1 MKIQITNREIFF
13 AVESVW
19 NDLDYKL
26 KYQLNQLVS
35 LNDADSFEQEVEIN
49 AESFIKVMKAASSQ
63 PQGVAKDIN
72 PPMHL
77 SLKNQ
82 ILIIAA
88 PILEHLS
95 TLTDEQERNDY
106 KAEHIEILTISEAV
120 QSILVSNEDT
130 LNAKI
135 LNGKTQ
141 ILS

>member
-1 MKIQITNREIFF
+1 MKIKITNREIFF

-19 NDLDYKL
+19 NELDYKL

-35 LNDADSFEQEVEIN
+35 LNDTDSFEQEVEIN

-82 ILIIAA
+82 ILTIAA
-88 PILEHLS
+88 PILEYLS